1 MPKVSVIVP
10 NYNHACYLQQR
21 IDSILNQTYQDF
33 ELILLDDCST
43 DHSREILLSYKENPK
58 ISRIVFNKQNSG
70 STFKQWNKGIEM
82 AQGEYIWIAESDDW
96 ADITFLEELVSELN
110 KYPDVGIVYTASTLI
125 DEQGNCT
132 YENNESNSGEVLF
145 FKGIDFINNKLLTS
159 NAIWN
164 ASMMLFRKELLNN
177 VLNEEYK
184 HMKYSGDWLL
194 YVQLAQKSNIIEI
207 KKTLNHYRK
216 HDKNVSSTAIQAGIF
231 FTEGFKVFRYVA
243 TIDGVKISQKTLAQW
258 AKSFAKENIRYSF
271 SSTIKKDILNSFLN
285 YNPILVI
292 YFGYYTIKTRI
303 KLLI

>member
-1 MPKVSVIVP
+1 
-10 NYNHACYLQQR
+10 
-21 IDSILNQTYQDF
+21 
-33 ELILLDDCST
+33 
-43 DHSREILLSYKENPK
+43 
-58 ISRIVFNKQNSG
+58 
-70 STFKQWNKGIEM
+70 M

-159 NAIWN
+159 NSIWN

-184 HMKYSGDWLL
+184 YMKYSGDWLL

-231 FTEGFKVFRYVA
+231 FAEGFKVFCYAA
-243 TIDGVKISQKTLAQW
+243 TIYGVKISQKTLAQW

-292 YFGYYTIKTRI
+292 YFGYYTIKKRI